1 MWGSIRSSNSIGVN
15 ADKRTAVLIAERPGC
30 SSEGMRSLGRHARDP
45 HTRSRH
51 SRIELNSVLCFA
63 PLLPPISICEN
74 GAGLSK
80 GKKMSTSWTPTTAE
94 ERLDRLESLEQI
106 RQLPHRYAL
115 AVDTRALDSLVQLFV
130 DDVQVSR
137 DLRGREPLKT
147 WFAEALSRFGDT
159 IHFVGNHV
167 IGLNSPTQASGVVT
181 CRDELEAGAEWRVG
195 FIQYWDKYLRRNG
208 RWYFERRK
216 LH

>member
-1 MWGSIRSSNSIGVN
+1 
-15 ADKRTAVLIAERPGC
+15 
-30 SSEGMRSLGRHARDP
+30 
-45 HTRSRH
+45 
-51 SRIELNSVLCFA
+51 
-63 PLLPPISICEN
+63 
-74 GAGLSK
+74 
-80 GKKMSTSWTPTTAE
+80 MSTSWTPTTAE

-167 IGLNSPTQASGVVT
+167 IDLNSPTQASGVVT

-216 LH
+216 LHRWYMVDALTRPQHGSGLDTDRASLQLGQLPDAWESWDAFWTQVGRPPR